1 MAKVLEALERA
12 RQERLKKMEGS
23 LEPEAQI
30 QAPMQ
35 PSALAPS
42 AGEGEAPSTTRV
54 DASRAPSVSAALQR
68 KEALRPASD
77 IIVGFHEENSPV
89 TEQIRHIRSNMDS
102 VLADYRTRTI
112 AVTSPVSGDGK
123 TVITANLACV
133 LADSPDQKVVL
144 IDADMRKPDQ
154 HHLLGVPAG
163 PGLSE
168 YLQGQCELSE
178 AMYATCI
185 PNLTVIPAGRTPKKP
200 TVLLGSER
208 MHMMISGLQR
218 TYQWIVFDTPP
229 LLPVTDATIIGR
241 ECLGTILVVRMGQTP
256 RTVIERAQTLL
267 AEMRLPV
274 LGCILNDFSQRSREN
289 QYYYSYY
296 HKTHPEEQ
304 DGFKQ

>member
-12 RQERLKKMEGS
+12 RQERLKK
-23 LEPEAQI
+23 LESGLDPELSG
-30 QAPMQ
+30 QAN
-35 PSALAPS
+35 APS
-42 AGEGEAPSTTRV
+42 AVDEAP
-54 DASRAPSVSAALQR
+54 PAALDGPAYAPAPDAPAFR
-68 KEALRPASD
+68 RREPVAAASD
-77 IIVGFHEENSPV
+77 IIVGLHEENSPV
-89 TEQIRHIRSNMDS
+89 TEQVRHIRSNMDS

-154 HHLLGVPAG
+154 HHLLGVADT
-163 PGLSE
+163 PGLAE
-168 YLQGQCELSE
+168 YLQGQCDLTQ
-178 AMYATCI
+178 AMHATAI
-185 PNLTVIPAGRTPKKP
+185 PNLTLIPGGRTPRKP

-208 MHMMISGLQR
+208 MHQLIAALQR
-218 TYQWIVFDTPP
+218 QYQWVVFDTPP

-256 RTVIERAQTLL
+256 RAVIERAQTLL

-274 LGCILNDFSQRSREN
+274 LGCILNDFSQRTREN

-296 HKTHPEEQ
+296 HKAPQAEGA